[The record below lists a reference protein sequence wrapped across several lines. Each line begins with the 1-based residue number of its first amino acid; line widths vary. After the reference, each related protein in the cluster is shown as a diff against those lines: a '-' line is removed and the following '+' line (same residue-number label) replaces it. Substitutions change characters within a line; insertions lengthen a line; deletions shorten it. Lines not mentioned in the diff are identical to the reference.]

1 MRQHEYRCTTLLM
14 TLTEFSAIVS
24 SHPNN
29 LVWFILPNGKSIP
42 AHYHITEVGHVKKDF
57 IDCGGTTRS
66 VSACVLQAWI
76 AVHDE
81 DHRLN
86 AGKLVTILEMAGK
99 ILPDGEVP
107 VELEYEA
114 PIISQ
119 FTIERSEVAE
129 GATIFHLAIKH
140 TDCLAKESC
149 GLEGGCCS
157 TVESDCCGTDE
168 AVTFRQEKSCCAA

>member
-1 MRQHEYRCTTLLM
+1 MN
-14 TLTEFSAIVS
+14 LTEFTHLVSA
-24 SHPNN
+24 HPEK
-29 LVWFILPNGKSIP
+29 LMRFVLPNGKSIP

-66 VSACVLQAWI
+66 VSACMLQAWI
-76 AVHDE
+76 ATNDE

-86 AGKLVTILEMAGK
+86 AGKLATILGLAGK
-99 ILPDGEVP
+99 VLPDGQVP

-119 FTIERSEVAE
+119 FTIESSEVAH
-129 GATIFHLAIKH
+129 GAIVFHLANKH

-157 TVESDCCGTDE
+157 TEE
-168 AVTFRQEKSCCAA
+168 SCCEETATPAAAGKSSCC

>member
-1 MRQHEYRCTTLLM
+1 MNLN
-14 TLTEFSAIVS
+14 EFSSLVS
-24 SHPNN
+24 AHPDK
-29 LVWFILPNGKSIP
+29 LMRFVLPDGKSIP

-66 VSACVLQAWI
+66 VSACMLQAWI
-76 AVHDE
+76 AVNDE

-86 AGKLVTILEMAGK
+86 AGKLASILQMADK
-99 ILPDGEVP
+99 VLPDGEVP

-119 FTIERSEVAE
+119 FPIESSEVA
-129 GATIFHLAIKH
+129 ADAIVFHLANKH

-157 TVESDCCGTDE
+157 TEESDCCSKEE
-168 AVTFRQEKSCCAA
+168 AVPVGQEKGCC

>member
-1 MRQHEYRCTTLLM
+1 MN
-14 TLTEFSAIVS
+14 LTEFTKLVSA
-24 SHPNN
+24 HPDKHMRF
-29 LVWFILPNGKSIP
+29 VLPNAKSIP
-42 AHYHITEVGHVKKDF
+42 PSYHITEVGHVKKDF

-66 VSACVLQAWI
+66 VSACMLQAWI
-76 AVHDE
+76 AVNDE

-86 AGKLVTILEMAGK
+86 AGKLATILAMAGK
-99 ILPDGEVP
+99 VLPDGEVP

-119 FTIERSEVAE
+119 FTIESSELADDAIV
-129 GATIFHLAIKH
+129 FHLANKH

-157 TVESDCCGTDE
+157 TEE
-168 AVTFRQEKSCCAA
+168 SCCEETATPVAAAKSSCC